1 MKTEYLKLLGVKVMP
16 IVKRSQYD
24 VSNWDRVGNLN
35 YLTGNKRQ
43 RYAKGVVDD
52 ATNEQRKINKEQ
64 DWEVWS
70 IHADGTFTL
79 RSDYGYE
86 QANVSRNDF
95 RVRGQK

>member
-1 MKTEYLKLLGVKVMP
+1 MKTKYLKLLGKKVFP

-24 VSNWDRVGNLN
+24 ASNWDRTGNLN
-35 YLTGNKRQ
+35 YLSGDERN
-43 RYAKGVVDD
+43 RYATRVVDR
-52 ATNEQRKINKEQ
+52 ATNEQRKINREQ

-86 QANVSRNDF
+86 QGNVSRSDF
-95 RVRGQK
+95 RLK